1 MSQGILKDYFDSI
14 AAKKLSVVESCP
26 SRSNQHEF
34 NGVSKLREILG
45 DEKQTFPASF
55 IFLSDDEDLKVHDTG
70 FLTWYDARENHDIRT
85 EYRLYFPSNEAMDF
99 SSEGDLFLAC
109 KKSDHMTVVVAEANS
124 TIASQLCWLF
134 DISDVDGFD
143 VKQIDASSKSID
155 FVTSRIIEQLG
166 LSLDNTLA
174 NDSYLDNLIE
184 HFPDGFPTTKIF
196 SEYARNSFGEIE
208 LNKQDKVLL
217 NWMNHEEML
226 FRTYERHLLSNRIH
240 EGFEDVDDFIRL
252 SLSVQN
258 RRKSRA
264 GHALENHLEKLFIMH
279 KLKHQRNANTE
290 NKSKPDFLFPGQEE
304 YHNPDF
310 PVELLTMLGAKTSC
324 KDRWRQILVEA
335 AKIENKNLATLEPS
349 ISEDQTNEMSS
360 HNLQLVIPL
369 EIQESYTE
377 KQRKKIMSI
386 SEFIALLKGKQQK
399 QIRA

>member
-1 MSQGILKDYFDSI
+1 MSQGKLKDYFDSV
-14 AAKKLSVVESCP
+14 AAKKISAVESCP

-34 NGVSKLREILG
+34 NGSAKLREILG
-45 DEKQTFPASF
+45 GKKQKMPASF
-55 IFLSDDEDLKVHDTG
+55 FFLSDDEDLKVHDTG
-70 FLTWYDARENHDIRT
+70 FLTWYDSRENHPTRT
-85 EYRLYFPSNEAMDF
+85 EYRLYFPSNEAMEF
-99 SSEGDLFLAC
+99 ASEGDLLLAC
-109 KKSDHMTVVVAEANS
+109 KKDDNMTVVIAEANS
-124 TIASQLCWLF
+124 TIANQLCWLF
-134 DISDVDGFD
+134 DISDIDGFD

-166 LSLDNTLA
+166 LNLDNTLA

-184 HFPDGFPTTKIF
+184 YFPDGFPTTKIF

-226 FRTYERHLLSNRIH
+226 FRTYERHLLSTRID
-240 EGFEDVDDFIRL
+240 EGFEDVDDFISL

-264 GHALENHLEKLFIMH
+264 GLALENHLERLFIMH
-279 KLKHQRNANTE
+279 EVKHQRNAKTE
-290 NKSKPDFLFPGQEE
+290 NKSKPDFLFPGQEQ
-304 YHNPDF
+304 YHSPDF

-324 KDRWRQILVEA
+324 KDRWRQVLVEA

-349 ISEDQTNEMSS
+349 ISEDQTDEMSA
-360 HNLQLVIPL
+360 HNLRLVIPL

-377 KQRKKIMSI
+377 NQRKEIISI